1 MSKRAEEAALKR
13 FPEVMTRIPYQD
25 LIEAFGGKE
34 YVDFNS
40 MPRGYFQ
47 LGYEQAEKELG
58 WISVKDRL
66 PEERKYES
74 DTLQGHHEWMESD
87 RVFVLDDRG
96 VAMVDSLR
104 NGKFWLDGKKD
115 CDGFPHYIEYWMPIP
130 KLPKEEENG

>member
-1 MSKRAEEAALKR
+1 MSKRAEERGLEALPPRWRK
-13 FPEVMTRIPYQD
+13 TRD
-25 LIEAFGGKE
+25 GKGK
-34 YVDFNS
+34 VDSALPVRKFYI
-40 MPRGYFQ
+40 RA
-47 LGYEQAEKELG
+47 YEQAEKDLG

-74 DTLQGHHEWMESD
+74 DNLQGHHEWTESD

-130 KLPKEEENG
+130 KLPKEEER

>member
-1 MSKRAEEAALKR
+1 MGKKAEELAKQLYPDPKLEDYDDILVYRADR
-13 FPEVMTRIPYQD
+13 DSAIMGRANVMFVY
-25 LIEAFGGKE
+25 K
-34 YVDFNS
+34 
-40 MPRGYFQ
+40 
-47 LGYEQAEKELG
+47 QAKKDLG

-74 DTLQGHHEWMESD
+74 DTLQGHHEWTESD

-104 NGKFWLDGKKD
+104 NGKFWLDGHKD

-130 KLPKEEENG
+130 KLPNKK